1 MIKIGNIEL
10 SPDTYWVDEFEYNKF
25 KSTAKYAVDGSLLVQ
40 ASAKKSRPMTL
51 QGGWVDKPVVDALF
65 QMLENFDGTEFDI
78 VFEGRSF
85 SGIFR
90 TWEEMPIEVEPVLER
105 PEYSNDDKFD
115 VTVKLEIV
123 GGTDFSFSYAS
134 QNSANVY
141 TNCVCGMSM
150 HGHRAVCVRSDGKIY
165 EPDINS
171 ESDMRN
177 IIGVSL
183 QTGDVDTSI
192 KVQIAGEV
200 KLAGWG
206 LQAGEQYVN
215 DGGVISNTIPAPF
228 IRKIGVA
235 SGSDT
240 LLIQNSILIKED

>member
-10 SPDTYWVDEFEYNKF
+10 SPDTYWVDEFEYNRF

-105 PEYSNDDKFD
+105 PEYLSDDKFD

-123 GGTDFSFSYAS
+123 GGNDFSFTYAS

-141 TNCVCGMSM
+141 TTAVCGMNI
-150 HGHRAVCVRSDGKIY
+150 HGHRAVCVRSDNKVY
-165 EPDINS
+165 EPDITS

-177 IIGVSL
+177 IVGISL
-183 QTGDVDTSI
+183 QAGAVDTNI
-192 KVQIAGEV
+192 KIQLAGEV
-200 KLAGWG
+200 KLSGWG

-215 DGGVISNTIPAPF
+215 DGGVISNTIPAGF
-228 IRKIGVA
+228 IRKTGVA
-235 SGSDT
+235 LDSDT
-240 LLIQNSILIKED
+240 LLIQNGILIEV